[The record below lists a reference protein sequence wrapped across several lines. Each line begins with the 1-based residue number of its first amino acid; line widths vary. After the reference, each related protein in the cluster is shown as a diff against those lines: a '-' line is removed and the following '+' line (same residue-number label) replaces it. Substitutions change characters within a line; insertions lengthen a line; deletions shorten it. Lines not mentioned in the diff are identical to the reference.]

1 MQGLPDYLAEN
12 LKILFVGYNPGEK
25 SALLGHHYAGRGNQF
40 WRLLHDSG
48 LTQRLYLPEEDAQLL
63 QVGYGLTNLVVRPS
77 KSSADLSQEEMQLG
91 AKELRQKVRLYRP
104 ALVCFLG
111 KEVYRKFANLK
122 AGAPV
127 DYGLVQ
133 GHSMLEGVKE
143 FVAPNPSG
151 RSTIPYGQKLA
162 IFEELLKIQIL
173 KEQGVD

>member
-40 WRLLHDSG
+40 WRLLHDAG

-77 KSSADLSQEEMQLG
+77 KSSADLSQREMQLG
-91 AKELRQKVRLYRP
+91 AKELRQKVQFYQP
-104 ALVCFLG
+104 AVVCFLG
-111 KEVYRKFANLK
+111 KGVYRSFANLK
-122 AGAPV
+122 TSQPV
-127 DYGLVQ
+127 EYGLVP
-133 GHSMLEGVKE
+133 GSILAEGVRE

-151 RSTIPYGQKLA
+151 RSTIAYATKLA
-162 IFEELLKIQIL
+162 IFKDLLAAQAQVSVL
-173 KEQGVD
+173 